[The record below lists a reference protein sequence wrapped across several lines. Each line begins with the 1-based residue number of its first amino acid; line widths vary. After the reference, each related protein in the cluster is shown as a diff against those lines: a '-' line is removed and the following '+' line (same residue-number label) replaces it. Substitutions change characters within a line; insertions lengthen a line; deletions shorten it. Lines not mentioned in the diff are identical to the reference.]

1 MHTKRMTVSLWAL
14 AFGLAVAGFAGAASE
29 APAAQKDAPKS
40 CCHHE
45 GGTDGSAGAHCA
57 HPRAGAKSGD
67 EKACCSKPAG
77 AKKEGAKAGCCCCED
92 CAAAEA
98 KETAAGS

>member
-1 MHTKRMTVSLWAL
+1 MTRLIAVFVAVLFAL
-14 AFGLAVAGFAGAASE
+14 GVAAT
-29 APAAQKDAPKS
+29 PVLAQKDAPKS